1 MAALEASGG
10 RRVFIEDVRGNDAF
24 LRATW
29 HPETRVV
36 VISHWSGELCTA
48 ATPIPIDEASTLIG
62 LLVNALQEAVVP
74 AVPAAVAPASE
85 KLRTGLLTRITSW
98 IRPCI
103 AEVLDLGRYRVHRAG
118 GRRRDRSA

>member
-48 ATPIPIDEASTLIG
+48 ATPISIDEASTLIG

-74 AVPAAVAPASE
+74 AVPPAVAPPSE
-85 KLRTGLLTRITSW
+85 KLRTRITSW
-98 IRPCI
+98 IRPRI
-103 AEVLDLGRYRVHRAG
+103 AEVVDLGRYRVHRAG